1 MAVGSRCS
9 SPGTSISGL
18 SMHSERAPRDSAVV
32 SMAVRH
38 STLEEALPARV
49 APAETSSLDLT
60 LRALRPLLANPEVT
74 ELCINRP
81 GEAFLE
87 LRSGWRREALPFA
100 DFDWCRWLA
109 KLVANSTRQRIDE
122 ESPLL
127 SAALP
132 SGERIQIVLPPA
144 TTPGSVAITIRR
156 PSDRVW
162 TIEELARSGIFRAT
176 RRASESLDETETEL
190 LRLLDAQSYEAF
202 MRLAV
207 VSRKNILVSGPT
219 GSGKTTYTK
228 ALIREIPPNERLITI
243 EDAQELVLDRHPNH
257 VRLFYSKDDQGLAR
271 VTPKQLLESC
281 LRMKPDRIL
290 LAELRAEEAFDYLRN
305 VNSGHPGSIT
315 SVHAASAELA
325 FEQLVLLVKQSRGGQ
340 ELPRADIKQLLYLLV
355 DVVIQFGVERHRRF
369 IKEIWF
375 EPSRKR
381 RSLAAVA

>member
-1 MAVGSRCS
+1 
-9 SPGTSISGL
+9 
-18 SMHSERAPRDSAVV
+18 
-32 SMAVRH
+32 MAVRRA
-38 STLEEALPARV
+38 TLEEALPAS
-49 APAETSSLDLT
+49 APAAEASSLDLT

-100 DFDWCRWLA
+100 DFDWCRRLA

-144 TTPGSVAITIRR
+144 TTPGCVAITIRR
-156 PSDRVW
+156 PSDQVW
-162 TIEELARSGIFRAT
+162 TIQELARSGIFRAT
-176 RRASESLDETETEL
+176 RRASESLDETETAL
-190 LRLLDAQSYEAF
+190 LRLLEAQAYEDF

-219 GSGKTTYTK
+219 GSGKTTWTK
-228 ALIREIPPNERLITI
+228 ALIREIPTDERLITI
-243 EDAQELVLDRHPNH
+243 EDARELVLDEHPNH
-257 VRLFYSKDDQGLAR
+257 VRLYYSKDGQGLAR

-281 LRMKPDRIL
+281 LRMRPDRIL
-290 LAELRAEEAFDYLRN
+290 LAELRSEEAFDYLRN

-325 FEQLVLLVKQSRGGQ
+325 FEQLVLLVKQSPGGQ
-340 ELPRADIKQLLYLLV
+340 ELARADIKNLLYLLV
-355 DVVIQFGVERHRRF
+355 DVVIQFGIDHHERY
-369 IKEIWF
+369 IKEIWYAP
-375 EPSRKR
+375 ERKH
-381 RSLAAVA
+381 RSLAAAR

>member
-1 MAVGSRCS
+1 MSSRPERPESAS
-9 SPGTSISGL
+9 STS
-18 SMHSERAPRDSAVV
+18 A
-32 SMAVRH
+32 
-38 STLEEALPARV
+38 LELN
-49 APAETSSLDLT
+49 
-60 LRALRPLLANPEVT
+60 LRALRPLLARTDVT
-74 ELCINRP
+74 ELCINQP
-81 GEAFLE
+81 GVVYLE
-87 LRSGWRREALPFA
+87 TREGWQREAIPFA
-100 DFDWCRWLA
+100 DFDWCRRLA
-109 KLVANSTRQRIDE
+109 KLVANSTRQRVDE

-127 SAALP
+127 SASLP

-144 TTPGSVAITIRR
+144 TSAGCVAISIRR
-156 PSDRVW
+156 PSDQVW
-162 TIEELARSGIFRAT
+162 SIDELSSSGIFRAT
-176 RRASESLDETETEL
+176 RRASEALDGTEVEL
-190 LRLLDAQSYEAF
+190 LKLLEAEQYEAF

-207 VSRKNILVSGPT
+207 TSRKNILVSGPT
-219 GSGKTTYTK
+219 GSGKTTWTK
-228 ALIREIPPNERLITI
+228 ALIREIPADERLITI

-355 DVVIQFGVERHRRF
+355 DVVIQFGIERHRRF

-375 EPSRKR
+375 DPGRKR